1 MVVVLG
7 DNAKLGGAVM
17 TAALA
22 APGQAFERVRAV
34 FENLGAIRV
43 RGDRAFMTSC
53 PLHEDRSPSL
63 SVRWKPARAG
73 DAGGAVFLKCFSC
86 NATADYIAK
95 SVGLTPADLFDNPL
109 PQITPAHARRSVI
122 SRAPVP
128 AVRSARTRTT
138 DHDDTKWRRVRVY
151 TYTDSAGQPVQ
162 QVIRQ
167 ECTCEAY
174 GTHKRFIQA
183 YRDGRRWVWQAPEGF
198 TPVLYRARQLAAAPA
213 DAWVW
218 LTEGE
223 KDAETA
229 ARMGVVATT
238 NANGSAGYAATLL
251 DPLAGR
257 KVAIVVDRDRAG
269 YDRAATLH
277 AQLSALGTHTVIL
290 LPDVDAA
297 KADLTD
303 HVNAGRWDTTAQ
315 FGGMV
320 QLTADELEAL
330 RDSAEG
336 HR

>member
-1 MVVVLG
+1 
-7 DNAKLGGAVM
+7 M

-86 NATADYIAK
+86 DASADYIAK
-95 SVGLTPADLFDNPL
+95 SVGLTTADLFDNPL
-109 PQITPAHARRSVI
+109 PHITPTHARRPVI

-128 AVRSARTRTT
+128 AVRGQRTRTR

-151 TYTDSAGQPVQ
+151 TYTDASGKPVQ

-198 TPVLYRARQLAAAPA
+198 TPVLYRARQLADAPA
-213 DAWVW
+213 EAWVW

-238 NANGSAGYAATLL
+238 NANGSAGFPATLL
-251 DPLAGR
+251 TQLAGH
-257 KVAIVVDRDRAG
+257 KVAIVADRDRAG
-269 YDRAATLH
+269 YERAATLH
-277 AQLSALGTHTVIL
+277 SQLSALGAQIVIL

-303 HVNAGRWDTTAQ
+303 HVDTGRWDATAQ

-320 QLTADELEAL
+320 ILTAHELEAL
-330 RDSAEG
+330 RNSAEG
-336 HR
+336 NR